1 MAELTLNTITYNQ
14 IVKKFED
21 IITANKFIKT
31 FVAGDIYE
39 IDLTETTYM
48 YAHLSIESATFDNAQ
63 LTYSFRLYVMDI
75 VNKDEGN
82 ENDVLSDTLQV
93 INDVISEFR
102 NGSSTFGLET
112 MQDYE
117 IQDTISCA
125 PFTERFDNELTGW
138 VFSLGILVQNDFD
151 ACIIPASSGGA
162 GE

>member
-1 MAELTLNTITYNQ
+1 MADLTHNTITYNQ
-14 IVKKFED
+14 ILKKFED
-21 IITANKFIKT
+21 VITANKFIKT

-117 IQDTISCA
+117 IQDTISCS
-125 PFTERFDNELTGW
+125 PFTERFDNEVSGW
-138 VFSLGILVQNDFD
+138 SADIDVTVINHYN
-151 ACIIPASSGGA
+151 ACNNPYS
-162 GE
+162 

>member
-48 YAHLSIESATFDNAQ
+48 YAHLSIESATFNNSE
-63 LTYSFRLYVMDI
+63 LTYNFRLYVMDI

-82 ENDVLSDTLQV
+82 ENDGLSDTLQV
-93 INDVISEFR
+93 INDVISEFK
-102 NGSSTFGLET
+102 NGSTTFGLET

-117 IQDTISCA
+117 IQDTISCE
-125 PFTERFDNELTGW
+125 PFTERFDNEVSGW
-138 VFSLGILVQNDFD
+138 EANLEVTVINHYN
-151 ACIIPASSGGA
+151 ACNNPYS
-162 GE
+162 

>member
-48 YAHLSIESATFDNAQ
+48 YAHLSIESATFHNAQ

-117 IQDTISCA
+117 IQDTISCS
-125 PFTERFDNELTGW
+125 PFTERFDNEVSGW
-138 VFSLGILVQNDFD
+138 SADIDVTVINHYN
-151 ACIIPASSGGA
+151 ACNNPYS
-162 GE
+162 

>member
-14 IVKKFED
+14 ILKKFED
-21 IITANKFIKT
+21 VITANKFIKT

-117 IQDTISCA
+117 IQDTISCS
-125 PFTERFDNELTGW
+125 PFTERFDNEVSGW
-138 VFSLGILVQNDFD
+138 SADIDVTVINHYN
-151 ACIIPASSGGA
+151 ACNNPYS
-162 GE
+162 

>member
-102 NGSSTFGLET
+102 NGSSTFGLEN

-117 IQDTISCA
+117 IQDTISCS
-125 PFTERFDNELTGW
+125 PFTERFDNEVSGW
-138 VFSLGILVQNDFD
+138 SADIDVTVINHYN
-151 ACIIPASSGGA
+151 ACNNPYS
-162 GE
+162 

>member
-39 IDLTETTYM
+39 MDLTETTYM

-117 IQDTISCA
+117 IQDTISCS
-125 PFTERFDNELTGW
+125 PFTERFDNEVSGW
-138 VFSLGILVQNDFD
+138 SADIDVTVINHYN
-151 ACIIPASSGGA
+151 ACNNPYS
-162 GE
+162 

>member
-117 IQDTISCA
+117 IQDTISCS
-125 PFTERFDNELTGW
+125 PFTERFDNEVSGW
-138 VFSLGILVQNDFD
+138 SADIDVTVINHYN
-151 ACIIPASSGGA
+151 ACNNPYS
-162 GE
+162 

>member
-1 MAELTLNTITYNQ
+1 
-14 IVKKFED
+14 
-21 IITANKFIKT
+21 
-31 FVAGDIYE
+31 
-39 IDLTETTYM
+39 M

-117 IQDTISCA
+117 IQDTISCS
-125 PFTERFDNELTGW
+125 PFTERFDNEVSGW
-138 VFSLGILVQNDFD
+138 SADIDVTVINHYN
-151 ACIIPASSGGA
+151 ACNNPYS
-162 GE
+162 